1 MCGATEQG
9 HARNNGA
16 ATNLSSDTLVNL
28 DQYVLF
34 LCIFV
39 FLQILRCCLLV
50 FELIFVD
57 YVKKI

>member
-39 FLQILRCCLLV
+39 FFTN
-50 FELIFVD
+50 FEMLFTGF
-57 YVKKI
+57 